1 MHGDPRRASSKPNLP
16 SCLAV
21 GAQNVLNA
29 AADTLGPIT
38 DAVGA
43 ISDLAAKGIN
53 IQSVRAAL
61 AAEVYAV
68 TRINTKG
75 GVRLLP
81 PLKSSTYRALART
94 AADLGR
100 FASKGVPL
108 ATFDYCLISRSIDEY
123 RSPTPCR

>member
-1 MHGDPRRASSKPNLP
+1 MHGDPRRAPSKPNLP

-29 AADTLGPIT
+29 AADTLGPII

-75 GVRLLP
+75 GV
-81 PLKSSTYRALART
+81 
-94 AADLGR
+94 GR
-100 FASKGVPL
+100 
-108 ATFDYCLISRSIDEY
+108 RH
-123 RSPTPCR
+123 R